1 MKKGINLW
9 SLEWPSLTKSISEK
23 ELAKK
28 IKEIGYDGVELVF
41 DDTYFDPTKL
51 SKDDV
56 VRFSENFTSQGLEIP
71 SVATGVFWKYNLGSN
86 DEKVRNKGIEYGKAG
101 VKMASYVGAKSI
113 LVVPAVAS
121 PEIPYEKLY
130 ENSLNSIRKMAQFAK
145 DFGIT
150 IAVEN
155 VWNKFLYSPI
165 EFKKFITEVGLDNVK
180 VYLDVAN
187 LMAFA
192 YPENWIHTL
201 KGMIS
206 NVHAK
211 DFDVNV
217 GNINGFRHLFKGSV
231 DWKKVAKLLRES
243 GFDGFLTLECPPSFD
258 PNLKEINL
266 EIALEKAKE
275 NCKALSEIIASVK

>member
-9 SLEWPSLTKSISEK
+9 SLNWPSLTKELSNK
-23 ELAKK
+23 ELAAK

-41 DDTYFDPTKL
+41 DDKYFDPTKK
-51 SKDDV
+51 SREEVKEFAD
-56 VRFSENFTSQGLEIP
+56 NFALQGLEIP

-86 DEKVRNKGIEYGKAG
+86 DESIRKKGIEYGKAG
-101 VKMASYVGAKSI
+101 IRMANATGAKSI

-121 PEIPYEKLY
+121 PEIPYEKVY
-130 ENSLNSIRKMAQFAK
+130 ENSVRSIKELGSYAK
-145 DFGIT
+145 DFGVTVAI
-150 IAVEN
+150 EN
-155 VWNKFLYSPI
+155 VWNKFLYSPM
-165 EFKKFITEVGLDNVK
+165 EFKRFIQDVGLESVK

-187 LMAFA
+187 LMAIA

-217 GNINGFRHLFKGSV
+217 GNITGFRHLLKGSV
-231 DWKKVAKLLRES
+231 DWKKIAKLLREA
-243 GFDGFLTLECPPSFD
+243 GFNGFLTLECSPEFD
-258 PNLKEINL
+258 PEIKEVTL
-266 EIALEKAKE
+266 EVALRKAKE
-275 NCKALSEIIASVK
+275 NCLALEEIIKSV

>member
-9 SLEWPSLTKSISEK
+9 SLNWPNLTKELSNK
-23 ELAKK
+23 ELASK

-41 DDTYFDPTKL
+41 DDKYFDPTKK
-51 SKDDV
+51 SREEVKEFAD
-56 VRFSENFTSQGLEIP
+56 NFVLQGLEIP

-86 DEKVRNKGIEYGKAG
+86 DESIRRKGIEYGKAG
-101 VKMASYVGAKSI
+101 IRMANAAGAKSI

-121 PEIPYEKLY
+121 PDIPYEKVY
-130 ENSLNSIRKMAQFAK
+130 ENSVRSIKELGSYAK
-145 DFGIT
+145 DFGVT
-150 IAVEN
+150 VAVEN
-155 VWNKFLYSPI
+155 VWNKFLYSPM
-165 EFKKFITEVGLDNVK
+165 EFKRFIQEVGLENVR

-187 LMAFA
+187 LMAIA

-217 GNINGFRHLFKGSV
+217 GNITGFRHLLKGSV
-231 DWKKVAKLLRES
+231 DWKKIAKLLKDA
-243 GFDGFLTLECPPSFD
+243 GFNGFLTLECSPEFD
-258 PNLKEINL
+258 PEVKEVTL
-266 EIALEKAKE
+266 EVALRKAKE
-275 NCKALSEIIASVK
+275 NCLALEEIIKSA

>member
-9 SLEWPSLTKSISEK
+9 SLDWPSLTKELSNK
-23 ELAKK
+23 ELAAK

-41 DDTYFDPTKL
+41 DDKYFDPTKK
-51 SKDDV
+51 SREEVKEFAD
-56 VRFSENFTSQGLEIP
+56 NFALQGLEIP

-86 DEKVRNKGIEYGKAG
+86 DESIRKKGIEYGKAG
-101 VKMASYVGAKSI
+101 IRMANATGAKSI

-121 PEIPYEKLY
+121 PEIPYEKVY
-130 ENSLNSIRKMAQFAK
+130 ENSVRSIKELGSYAK
-145 DFGIT
+145 DFGVTVAI
-150 IAVEN
+150 EN
-155 VWNKFLYSPI
+155 VWNKFLYSPM
-165 EFKKFITEVGLDNVK
+165 EFKRFIQDVGLENVK

-187 LMAFA
+187 LMAIA

-217 GNINGFRHLFKGSV
+217 GNITGFRHLLKGSV
-231 DWKKVAKLLRES
+231 DWKKVAKLLREA
-243 GFDGFLTLECPPSFD
+243 GFNGFLTLECSP
-258 PNLKEINL
+258 
-266 EIALEKAKE
+266 
-275 NCKALSEIIASVK
+275 

>member
-9 SLEWPSLTKSISEK
+9 SLNWPSLTKELSNK
-23 ELAKK
+23 ELATK

-41 DDTYFDPTKL
+41 DDKYFDPTKK
-51 SKDDV
+51 SREEVKEFAD
-56 VRFSENFTSQGLEIP
+56 NFALQGLEIP

-86 DEKVRNKGIEYGKAG
+86 DESIRKKGIEYGKAG
-101 VKMASYVGAKSI
+101 IRMANATGAKSI

-121 PEIPYEKLY
+121 PEIPYEKVY
-130 ENSLNSIRKMAQFAK
+130 ENSVRSIKELGSYAK
-145 DFGIT
+145 DFGVTVAI
-150 IAVEN
+150 EN
-155 VWNKFLYSPI
+155 VWNKFLYSPM
-165 EFKKFITEVGLDNVK
+165 EFKRFIQDVGLENVK

-187 LMAFA
+187 LMAIA

-217 GNINGFRHLFKGSV
+217 GNITGFRHLLKGSV
-231 DWKKVAKLLRES
+231 DWKKIAKLLREA
-243 GFDGFLTLECPPSFD
+243 GFNGFLMLECSPEFDPEIKEVTLEV
-258 PNLKEINL
+258 
-266 EIALEKAKE
+266 ALRKAKE
-275 NCKALSEIIASVK
+275 NCLALEEIIKSV

>member
-9 SLEWPSLTKSISEK
+9 SLNWPNLTKELSNK
-23 ELAKK
+23 ELASK

-41 DDTYFDPTKL
+41 DDKYFDPTKK
-51 SKDDV
+51 SREEVKEFAD
-56 VRFSENFTSQGLEIP
+56 NFVLQGLEIP

-86 DEKVRNKGIEYGKAG
+86 DESIRRKGIEYGKAG
-101 VKMASYVGAKSI
+101 IRMANAAGAKSI

-121 PEIPYEKLY
+121 PDIPYEKVY
-130 ENSLNSIRKMAQFAK
+130 ENSVRSIKELGSYAK
-145 DFGIT
+145 DFGVT
-150 IAVEN
+150 VAVEN
-155 VWNKFLYSPI
+155 VWNKFLYSPM
-165 EFKKFITEVGLDNVK
+165 EFKRFIQEVGLENVK

-187 LMAFA
+187 LMAIA

-217 GNINGFRHLFKGSV
+217 GNITGFRHLLKGSV
-231 DWKKVAKLLRES
+231 DWKKIAKLLKDA
-243 GFDGFLTLECPPSFD
+243 GFNGFLTLECSPEFD
-258 PNLKEINL
+258 PEVKEVTL
-266 EIALEKAKE
+266 EVALRKAKE
-275 NCKALSEIIASVK
+275 NCLALEEIIKSA

>member
-9 SLEWPSLTKSISEK
+9 SLNWPNLTKGLSSR
-23 ELAKK
+23 ELASK

-41 DDTYFDPTKL
+41 DDNYFDPTKK
-51 SKDDV
+51 SREEIKKFADDFV
-56 VRFSENFTSQGLEIP
+56 LEGLEIP

-86 DEKVRNKGIEYGKAG
+86 DESTRKKGIEYGKAG
-101 VKMASYVGAKSI
+101 IRMANAVGAKSI

-121 PEIPYEKLY
+121 PAIPYEKVY
-130 ENSLNSIRKMAQFAK
+130 ENSVRSIKELGSYAK
-145 DFGIT
+145 DFGVTVAI
-150 IAVEN
+150 EN
-155 VWNKFLYSPI
+155 VWNKFLYSPM
-165 EFKKFITEVGLDNVK
+165 EFKKFIQDVGLDNVK

-187 LMAFA
+187 LMAIA

-217 GNINGFRHLFKGSV
+217 GNITGFRHLLKGSV
-231 DWKKVAKLLRES
+231 DWKKVAKLLSEA
-243 GFDGFLTLECPPSFD
+243 GFNGFLTLECSPEFD
-258 PNLKEINL
+258 PEVKETTLEVALK
-266 EIALEKAKE
+266 KAKE
-275 NCKALSEIIASVK
+275 NCLALEEIIKSL

>member
-9 SLEWPSLTKSISEK
+9 SLNWPNLTKELSNK
-23 ELAKK
+23 ELASK

-41 DDTYFDPTKL
+41 DDKYFDPTKK
-51 SKDDV
+51 SREEVKEFAD
-56 VRFSENFTSQGLEIP
+56 NFVLQGLEIP

-86 DEKVRNKGIEYGKAG
+86 DESVRRKGIEYGKAG
-101 VKMASYVGAKSI
+101 IRMANAAGAKSI

-121 PEIPYEKLY
+121 PDIPYEKVY
-130 ENSLNSIRKMAQFAK
+130 ENSVRSIKELGSYAK
-145 DFGIT
+145 DFGVT
-150 IAVEN
+150 VAVEN
-155 VWNKFLYSPI
+155 VWNKFLYSPM
-165 EFKKFITEVGLDNVK
+165 EFKRFIQEVGLENVK

-187 LMAFA
+187 LMAIA

-217 GNINGFRHLFKGSV
+217 GNITGFRHLLKGSV
-231 DWKKVAKLLRES
+231 DWKKIAKLLKDA
-243 GFDGFLTLECPPSFD
+243 GFNGFLTLECSPEFD
-258 PNLKEINL
+258 PEVKEVTL
-266 EIALEKAKE
+266 EVALRKAKE
-275 NCKALSEIIASVK
+275 NCLALEEIIKSA